1 MAQARPKP
9 IDAKTTA
16 LGRELVTLRRKHA
29 DVFKRETELEILL
42 KETATKRG
50 EGFQLSFENLGTVTV
65 AGKKEKEF
73 QGEAP
78 EADVETWATL
88 SAADRKSLIKRG
100 IVKIVQLW
108 SGAFYGRVTVK
119 VF

>member
-1 MAQARPKP
+1 MAQAKPKP
-9 IDAKTTA
+9 IDKKTEG
-16 LGRELVTLRRKHA
+16 LCEELLTLRKKHA
-29 DVFKRETELEILL
+29 AVFARETLIESTL
-42 KETATKRG
+42 KEAATKRG
-50 EGFQLSFENLGTVTV
+50 GGFMVLVPDLGSVMV

-88 SAADRKSLIKRG
+88 SAADRKSLIKKG

>member
-1 MAQARPKP
+1 MAQAKPKP
-9 IDAKTTA
+9 LDRKTQD
-16 LGRELVTLRRKHA
+16 LCKELVTLRRKNA
-29 DVFKRETELEILL
+29 SVFAREEAIETTL
-42 KETATKRG
+42 KDIATKRG
-50 EGFQLSFENLGTVTV
+50 EGFKVDLPDLGTVTV
-65 AGKKEKEF
+65 AGRKEKEF

-78 EADVETWATL
+78 EADVETWAAL
-88 SAADRKSLIKRG
+88 SAAARKSLIKKG